1 MLENQIK
8 SLSEAVIANTAVL
21 EKVLAALT
29 STDTKPQVKA
39 ATHASLSEKVEEVSK
54 PDIKTKTK
62 AAKAKPAIEPE
73 PETADITAD
82 IVTANDLKQLAKD
95 AIAEGVLRTDIKKL
109 ITDAGADTI
118 SALNG
123 EQRAEVFNALTVKLK
138 GE

>member
-1 MLENQIK
+1 MLEVQIK
-8 SLSEAVIANTAVL
+8 ALNESIQANTAML
-21 EKVLAALT
+21 EKVLATLT
-29 STDTKPQVKA
+29 SAGAKPQVKA
-39 ATHASLSEKVEEVSK
+39 ATHASLSEKVEEVIK

-62 AAKAKPAIEPE
+62 TVKANPTIELG
-73 PETADITAD
+73 PETTDIVAD

-118 SALNG
+118 SALNDD
-123 EQRAEVFNALTVKLK
+123 QRAEVFNALTKLK

>member
-1 MLENQIK
+1 MLEVQIK
-8 SLSEAVIANTAVL
+8 ALNESIQANTAML
-21 EKVLAALT
+21 EKVLATLT

-54 PDIKTKTK
+54 PDVKAKAKT
-62 AAKAKPAIEPE
+62 AKAKPATELEPEPE
-73 PETADITAD
+73 PETND

-118 SALNG
+118 SALNDN
-123 EQRAEVFNALTVKLK
+123 QRTEVFDALTKLR